1 MNLADKAGRRTKL
14 MRLKRQI
21 SSALLALLLGA
32 SSAATS
38 FGAEPGTTT
47 DAVSAH
53 PSLLHPIIQEVSE
66 DNVSDSGEN
75 EVLPGPSQVVY
86 PQISLTEEEKAQY
99 PKLSQTLD
107 AYNAGKK
114 SWYESQLT
122 ELAKTAQE
130 MSENSDAGTA
140 IYLMQKADV
149 QIGRADSSIF
159 SVIEHFSSYSGGAHG
174 YYEDAGN
181 TFDSQSGKK
190 LSFADVVKDCDT
202 AAAHVFEK
210 LSLQY
215 PDLQPLV
222 SQADV
227 AEDMKGTNTQGTG
240 KVSDAGE
247 MFTENSDQA
256 ETYFRWYVTDLG
268 VMIVFPPYT
277 LGSYAEGQQ
286 KIFLSLAEYPEIFNP
301 AYTQVPDSFIIP
313 FDPDAWEKMDV
324 DGDGSLDQIK
334 VSAAITEDGTY
345 NGRTIEVD
353 ENKLEVSDL
362 HFLSSDYYLVKAED
376 RVMLYCFDVME
387 NGWVQLNVHLL
398 SNGKP
403 DEAPYSTDLD
413 TDAVG
418 SDAGNLKIR
427 ELQQGNVEVK
437 YPLTDPDAMQ
447 LSSRMDVLST
457 YDAYR
462 SYSASKGE
470 NGYPVPLDMTYT
482 ADADI
487 HLTLKKDAVFTAATE
502 DGSGSTDKNFAA
514 GTSFSIY
521 RTDGLRYVDLKSDA
535 DGTIV
540 SLSGDFSQ
548 APSTVM
554 GMMADELF
562 DGMMY
567 AG

>member
-1 MNLADKAGRRTKL
+1 

-21 SSALLALLLGA
+21 LAAFLALLLGA
-32 SSAATS
+32 SSVATG
-38 FGAEPGTTT
+38 FGAEPETAVDT
-47 DAVSAH
+47 VSAQ

-66 DNVSDSGEN
+66 DNTSDSREN
-75 EVLPGPSQVVY
+75 EVFPGPAQVVY
-86 PQISLTEEEKAQY
+86 PQISLTEEEKSRY
-99 PKLSQTLD
+99 PNLSQTLD

-114 SWYESQLT
+114 SWYESQLQ

-130 MSENSDAGTA
+130 MTEDSDAGTV
-140 IYLMQKADV
+140 IYLMQKADA

-190 LSFADVVKDCDT
+190 LSFADVVTDCDA

-210 LSLQY
+210 LALQY
-215 PDLQPLV
+215 PDLKPFV
-222 SQADV
+222 SQQDV
-227 AEDMKGTNTQGTG
+227 AKDMKGTGVQGTG
-240 KVSDAGE
+240 AVNAEGQ
-247 MFTENSDQA
+247 MFTESSDQA
-256 ETYFRWYVTDLG
+256 EMYFRWYVTDLG
-268 VMIVFPPYT
+268 VMIIFPPYT

-286 KIFLSLAEYPEIFNP
+286 KILLSFAEYPEIFNP
-301 AYTQVPDSFIIP
+301 AYTQVPDSFIVP
-313 FDPDAWEKMDV
+313 FDPDTGAKMDV
-324 DGDGSLDQIK
+324 DGDGRLDQIK
-334 VSAAITEDGTY
+334 VSTAITEDGTY
-345 NGRTIEVD
+345 NGRTIDVN
-353 ENKLEVSDL
+353 ENELEVPDL
-362 HFLSSDYYLVKAED
+362 HFLSEYYLVKAGG
-376 RVMLYCFDVME
+376 RVMLYCFDLVE
-387 NGWVQLNVHLL
+387 NDLVQLKALLL
-398 SNGKP
+398 SSGKP
-403 DEAPYSTDLD
+403 EEASYSTDLD

-418 SDAGNLKIR
+418 SDAGNLKVR
-427 ELQQGNVEVK
+427 ERQQDNVEVK
-437 YPLTDPDAMQ
+437 YPLTDPEAMQ

-457 YDAYR
+457 YDAFR
-462 SYSASKGE
+462 NYSASKRDD
-470 NGYPVPLDMTYT
+470 GYPVPLDMTYT

-487 HLTLKKDAVFTAATE
+487 HLTLKKDAVFTAVGE
-502 DGSGSTDKNFAA
+502 DGSGSTDKNFEA
-514 GTSFSIY
+514 GTTFSIY
-521 RTDGLRYVDLKSDA
+521 KTDGLTYVDLRSDA